1 MGIRIGIV
9 ATSTTSRSTHLC
21 YLRSSVFQKCFVFCS
36 IDFMDQQQKGT
47 SPKFY
52 KNAAILFF
60 VIGCVLVWQAIVH
73 HDWVFG
79 AFAGITFLNAL
90 MTTLKLISLR
100 ETKQ

>member
-1 MGIRIGIV
+1 MTQK
-9 ATSTTSRSTHLC
+9 ALTHLRF
-21 YLRSSVFQKCFVFCS
+21 LRSSVFQVFAS
-36 IDFMDQQQKGT
+36 SLENLMEQQGRST

-60 VIGCVLVWQAIVH
+60 VIGCILVWQAVVH

-90 MTTLKLISLR
+90 MTTFKLISLR

>member
-1 MGIRIGIV
+1 MQKVIGFPRFARDIE
-9 ATSTTSRSTHLC
+9 
-21 YLRSSVFQKCFVFCS
+21 Q
-36 IDFMDQQQKGT
+36 MEQQKST

-52 KNAAILFF
+52 RNAAILFF
-60 VIGCVLVWQAIVH
+60 VIGCILVWQAIVR

-90 MTTLKLISLR
+90 MTTFKLISLR

>member
-1 MGIRIGIV
+1 LEQFDPASVRSEDAKSRQGSLATLGI
-9 ATSTTSRSTHLC
+9 LE
-21 YLRSSVFQKCFVFCS
+21 K
-36 IDFMDQQQKGT
+36 MDQPQRTT

-60 VIGCVLVWQAIVH
+60 VIGCILVWQAIVH

>member
-1 MGIRIGIV
+1 MEE
-9 ATSTTSRSTHLC
+9 
-21 YLRSSVFQKCFVFCS
+21 S
-36 IDFMDQQQKGT
+36 IAIPRFARDVEQMDQQHTT

-52 KNAAILFF
+52 RNAAILFF
-60 VIGCVLVWQAIVH
+60 VIGCVLLWQAIGR
-73 HDWVFG
+73 HDWVYG